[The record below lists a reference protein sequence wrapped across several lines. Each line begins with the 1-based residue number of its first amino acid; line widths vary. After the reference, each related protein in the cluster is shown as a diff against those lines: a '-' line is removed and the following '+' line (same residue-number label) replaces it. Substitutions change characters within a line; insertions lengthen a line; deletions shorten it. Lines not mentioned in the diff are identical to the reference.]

1 MTNEYGAPDQITPR
15 TLGDYLEVMSRAAF
29 QSGMSWKIVEAKWA
43 GTREAFHNFEIDAV
57 AEMNADDIDALTQDT
72 RVIRNRRK
80 LEAVV
85 ANAQRLINLERQ
97 HGSIKIYLGT
107 LGNDFDAK
115 VKRLRKDFKFLG
127 DFGSYYLLYVVGEEV
142 PPYREYRSARG
153 K

>member
-1 MTNEYGAPDQITPR
+1 
-15 TLGDYLEVMSRAAF
+15 
-29 QSGMSWKIVEAKWA
+29 
-43 GTREAFHNFEIDAV
+43 
-57 AEMNADDIDALTQDT
+57 MNADDIDALTQDT